1 MRDTHREP
9 FPLLAFR
16 RPLPQHLV
24 TFGNRNADL
33 LSNLHQIPATA
44 SGGYPQYSRTITEF
58 ICSVQVGID
67 LLQIQAVDRVRLFS
81 APSVSPSTLN
91 GFGNQLVAGAFG

>member
-1 MRDTHREP
+1 MYAEHVAP

-16 RPLPQHLV
+16 RPLLQHLV
-24 TFGNRNADL
+24 TFGNWNADL

-44 SGGYPQYSRTITEF
+44 IGGYTQYSRTITEF

-67 LLQIQAVDRVRLFS
+67 LRQIQAVDRVRLFS
-81 APSVSPSTLN
+81 APGVSPSTLN
-91 GFGNQLVAGAFG
+91 GFGHQLVADAFG